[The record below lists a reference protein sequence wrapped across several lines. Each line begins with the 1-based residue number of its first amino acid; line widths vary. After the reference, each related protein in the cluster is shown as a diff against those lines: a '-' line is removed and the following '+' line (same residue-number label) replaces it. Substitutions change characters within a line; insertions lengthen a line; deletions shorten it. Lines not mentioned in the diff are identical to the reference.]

1 MIDQHKLTRDQ
12 DIPREQEFTRRYAQL
27 LAWALRLTNN
37 HRATAEDLVQDAFIQ
52 FTRSRTNLDE
62 IENLD
67 GYLHRMLRNMHISR
81 LGRTAQQLQTNL
93 FSITELG
100 CQLDAPGSELQERLQ
115 AHEELCRICQ
125 YACTRKESSR
135 AGSVLILRFFHDYTP
150 SEIAEVLCTS
160 RHCVDQWQRF
170 ARRELKLYLS
180 TPQRLRFVTT
190 TKSITLPQMRAF
202 SSRSLA
208 DDLRV
213 LIFSS
218 RQGPCL
224 SAEELKQIYEGKT
237 GELLSTT
244 KVGHIVSCR
253 SCLDQVNSIL
263 GLPPLDQRFQ
273 GTNGSSQ
280 LPPMAGGGCGGG
292 SDEGPT
298 RLNSKLQ
305 RHLADV
311 INHEPKELHIAVNG
325 LRIGSLKVG
334 LYNSAL
340 ALNLIANEPAEFIE
354 IVSEEG
360 MQLLFFNLNQDVY
373 DFDEQW
379 AQIEL
384 SDGRF
389 LETWFYIEGD
399 SPMLRVSYDTV
410 PVRKAL
416 AVTTIRTCEGLSNDE
431 SESPVAEPQTV
442 EQISSIHRFARRTL
456 AAILRALLIGSRNVW
471 RSRLW
476 LNPQVVTLLIA
487 SVLITGLI
495 LIWLRTDAST
505 VLNKAVVAEEY
516 SNKSTG
522 VLHRVLRLEQ
532 RRVGEGSTSVQTIKI
547 WQDSG
552 YDRIARRVYDE
563 RNLLIAGEW
572 RTRNAARVIYHHQ
585 LGLKNA
591 PESNE
596 DYAAALLEPW
606 RLEVTAKAFR
616 SLVGMSNLEIGETP
630 GEYII
635 TWNGSR
641 RMGAATLLS
650 ATLTITKHDL
660 VIVQESLEIEKSEER
675 YQYRFVELHSERLK
689 DQQSSP
695 EYFRPDAFLIEGV
708 RTREKSTG
716 EKDRN
721 SSTDRAKPVGN
732 KASTELEIEVTYL
745 LSRAKADKNEQIA
758 LTRTSAGSLLIEGV
772 VETDQ
777 RKREIEAALDPVRK
791 NPLVSVHLQAASDVS
806 RRLRQSPDGIT
817 EAMRNTPNTISV
829 DRELRNYLRA
839 SSPSSVNNM
848 DDAVQQFSARVVRAS
863 YRALFHAAELKCLS
877 NRFSSDDLRTVGP
890 DARSKWIQM
899 VHENARAF
907 EFETAILRRSLGPLF
922 FSPGATTPPPNVGP
936 ISNNEALAKRVE
948 RLWKLA
954 LTNNRIVRDAF
965 TISSENSDVAV
976 KSTSFWQSLINS
988 QALAAEIER
997 YGY

>member
-1 MIDQHKLTRDQ
+1 MIDQHKLPREQ
-12 DIPREQEFTRRYAQL
+12 DTPREQEFTRRYAQL

-81 LGRTAQQLQTNL
+81 LGRTAQQVQTNSL
-93 FSITELG
+93 SITELE
-100 CQLDAPGSELQERLQ
+100 CQLDAPGIELQERLQ

-125 YACTRKESSR
+125 YACIRKESSR

-150 SEIAEVLCTS
+150 SEIAQVLCTS

-170 ARRELKLYLS
+170 ARRELKLYLT

-218 RQGPCL
+218 RQGECL
-224 SAEELKQIYEGKT
+224 SAEELKQIYEAKT

-244 KVGHIVSCR
+244 KLGHIVSCR

-263 GLPPLDQRFQ
+263 GLPTLDQRFQ
-273 GTNGSSQ
+273 PTNGSSQ
-280 LPPMAGGGCGGG
+280 LPPMAGGGCGEG
-292 SDEGPT
+292 SGEEPT

-334 LYNSAL
+334 LHNSEL
-340 ALNLIANEPAEFIE
+340 DLNLFANDPAEFIE

-360 MQLLFFNLNQDVY
+360 MQLLFFSLNQDV
-373 DFDEQW
+373 DDVDEQW
-379 AQIEL
+379 AQMEL
-384 SDGRF
+384 SDGRS
-389 LETWFYIEGD
+389 LETRFYVEGD
-399 SPMLRVSYDTV
+399 SPMLRVSYHTV
-410 PVRKAL
+410 PVRNAV
-416 AVTTIRTCEGLSNDE
+416 AVTAVRTWQGLSQDQ
-431 SESPVAEPQTV
+431 SESTVAEPQTV
-442 EQISSIHRFARRTL
+442 EQVSSIHRFAARTL
-456 AAILRALLIGSRNVW
+456 AAKLRALSIGSRNVW
-471 RSRLW
+471 RSGLW

-495 LIWLRTDAST
+495 LIWLRIDAST
-505 VLNKAVVAEEY
+505 VLNRAVVAEEY

-522 VLHRVLRLEQ
+522 VLHRVFRLEQ

-552 YDRIARRVYDE
+552 NDRIARRVYDE
-563 RNLLIAGEW
+563 RNLLMAGEW

-596 DYAAALLEPW
+596 DYDAALLEPW
-606 RLEVTAKAFR
+606 RLEITAKAFR
-616 SLVGMSNLEIGETP
+616 SLVGMSNLEIGETS

-635 TWNGSR
+635 RWNGSR
-641 RMGAATLLS
+641 RMGPATLLS

-660 VIVQESLEIEKSEER
+660 VIVQQSLEIEKSDGR
-675 YQYRFVELHSERLK
+675 YQYRFVELHSERLN
-689 DQQSSP
+689 DQQSLP
-695 EYFRPDAFLIEGV
+695 EYFRPDAFLTDDA
-708 RTREKSTG
+708 RTREKSTRV
-716 EKDRN
+716 KDRN
-721 SSTDRAKPVGN
+721 RSTDRVKPVGN
-732 KASTELEIEVTYL
+732 TASTELEIEVTYL

-758 LTRTSAGSLLIEGV
+758 VTRTSAGSLLIEGV

-777 RKREIEAALDPVRK
+777 RKKEIEAALDPVRN
-791 NPLVSVHLQAASDVS
+791 NPLVSVQLQTASDVT
-806 RRLRQSPDGIT
+806 RRIGQSPYRVT
-817 EAMRNTPNTISV
+817 EAVKNTPNTISV
-829 DRELRNYLRA
+829 GPELRNYLRA
-839 SSPSSVNNM
+839 SSPSSVNNV
-848 DDAVQQFSARVVRAS
+848 DEAVQQFSARVVRAS
-863 YRALFHAAELKCLS
+863 YRALFHAVELKRLS
-877 NRFSSDDLRTVGP
+877 NRFSSNDLRTVGP

-899 VHENARAF
+899 VHENARAL
-907 EFETAILRRSLGPLF
+907 EFETSIIRRSLGPLF
-922 FSPGATTPPPNVGP
+922 FSRAATTPAPNVGP
-936 ISNNEALAKRVE
+936 IANDGELAKKVE
-948 RLWKLA
+948 RLWTLA

-976 KSTSFWQSLINS
+976 KSTSFWQFLLTSE
-988 QALAAEIER
+988 ALAAEIQR
-997 YGY
+997 Y

>member
-1 MIDQHKLTRDQ
+1 MIDQHKLTCEQ
-12 DIPREQEFTRRYAQL
+12 DTPREQEFTRRYAQL
-27 LAWALRLTNN
+27 LGWALRLTNN

-81 LGRTAQQLQTNL
+81 LGRTSQQAQTDLR
-93 FSITELG
+93 SITELECG
-100 CQLDAPGSELQERLQ
+100 LDAPGIELEERLQ
-115 AHEELCRICQ
+115 AHQELCRICQ

-160 RHCVDQWQRF
+160 RHCVDQWQRL
-170 ARRELKLYLS
+170 ARRELKVYLT

-218 RQGPCL
+218 RHGVCL
-224 SAEELKQIYEGKT
+224 SAEELKQIYETKR

-263 GLPPLDQRFQ
+263 GLPTLDQRFQ
-273 GTNGSSQ
+273 ATNGSSK
-280 LPPMAGGGCGGG
+280 LPPMTGGGCGRG

-334 LYNSAL
+334 SCNSEL
-340 ALNLIANEPAEFIE
+340 DFNLIANDPAEFIE

-360 MQLLFFNLNQDVY
+360 MQLLFFSLNQNEYDV
-373 DFDEQW
+373 DEQW
-379 AQIEL
+379 AQMKL
-384 SDGRF
+384 SDGRS
-389 LETWFYIEGD
+389 LETRFYIEGD
-399 SPMLRVSYDTV
+399 SPTLRVSYHTV
-410 PVRKAL
+410 PVRKVV
-416 AVTTIRTCEGLSNDE
+416 AVTAIGTWKGSSQDE
-431 SESPVAEPQTV
+431 SESTVAEPQTV
-442 EQISSIHRFARRTL
+442 EQVSSIDRFAARTL
-456 AAILRALLIGSRNVW
+456 AAKLQTLLIGSRNVW
-471 RSRLW
+471 RSRSW
-476 LNPQVVTLLIA
+476 LNPQFVTFLIA

-495 LIWLRTDAST
+495 LIWLRIDAST
-505 VLNKAVVAEEY
+505 VLNRAVVAEEY
-516 SNKSTG
+516 SNKSIG
-522 VLHRVLRLEQ
+522 VLHRVVRLEQ
-532 RRVGEGSTSVQTIKI
+532 RRVGEGTTSVQTIKI

-552 YDRIARRVYDE
+552 NDRMARRVYDE

-572 RTRNAARVIYHHQ
+572 QTPNAARVIYHHQ

-596 DYAAALLEPW
+596 DVAAALLEPW
-606 RLEVTAKAFR
+606 RLEITAKAFR
-616 SLVGMSNLEIGETP
+616 SLVGMSNLEIGETS
-630 GEYII
+630 GEYVIR
-635 TWNGSR
+635 WNGSR
-641 RMGAATLLS
+641 RIGATTLLS
-650 ATLTITKHDL
+650 ATLTITKRDL
-660 VIVQESLEIEKSEER
+660 VIVQQSLEIERSDGK
-675 YQYRFVELHSERLK
+675 YQYRLVELHSERLN
-689 DQQSSP
+689 DQQSLP
-695 EYFRPDAFLIEGV
+695 EYFRPDAFLTDGV
-708 RTREKSTG
+708 RTREKSKG
-716 EKDRN
+716 VKAHN
-721 SSTDRAKPVGN
+721 SSINRAKPVE
-732 KASTELEIEVTYL
+732 KTASTELEIEVTYL

-758 LTRTSAGSLLIEGV
+758 LTRTSSGSLLIEGV

-777 RKREIEAALDPVRK
+777 RKREIEAVLDPVRK
-791 NPLVSVHLQAASDVS
+791 NPLVSVQLKAASNVA
-806 RRLRQSPDGIT
+806 RRLRQSPDRVT
-817 EAMRNTPNTISV
+817 QAVSNTPNTISV
-829 DRELRNYLRA
+829 DPELRNYLRA
-839 SSPSSVNNM
+839 SSPSPVNNV
-848 DDAVQQFSARVVRAS
+848 DDAVQEFSARVVRAS
-863 YRALFHAAELKCLS
+863 YRALFHAIELRRLS
-877 NRFSSDDLRTVGP
+877 NRFSSNDLRTVGP
-890 DARSKWIQM
+890 DARARWIQM

-907 EFETAILRRSLGPLF
+907 EFETAIIRRSLGPLF
-922 FSPGATTPPPNVGP
+922 FSRAATTSPPTVGP
-936 ISNNEALAKRVE
+936 ISDNEMLAKGID

-954 LTNNRIVRDAF
+954 LSNNRIVRDAF

-976 KSTSFWQSLINS
+976 KSTSFWQFLINS
-988 QALAAEIER
+988 EALAAEIQR
-997 YGY
+997 YEY